1 MKHSGNAKGINLK
14 IICLFFEN
22 PEIDFFFQKNQS
34 LFFDIEFIDIFPNV
48 CWLCFLFADLW
59 WTKTKSFL
67 ILLIKKS
74 VNNYGLPS
82 GFERLVKVL
91 EGKNSNYETSLFTPL
106 TEYLENANG
115 KKMKFLDCE
124 DVDKQAFQTLLDH
137 MRCLSVAITG
147 TTILLVFPL
156 LCLAMVYAFRS
167 AQKIKKE
174 APFSSWIDK

>member
-1 MKHSGNAKGINLK
+1 MQRASSSRLYVCSLK
-14 IICLFFEN
+14 TPKSN
-22 PEIDFFFQKNQS
+22 FFFINHCFSILSSLTVFQMFVGYVFFSLIYDEQK
-34 LFFDIEFIDIFPNV
+34 LKVLI
-48 CWLCFLFADLW
+48 
-59 WTKTKSFL
+59 

-147 TTILLVFPL
+147 TPMLLL
-156 LCLAMVYAFRS
+156 
-167 AQKIKKE
+167 
-174 APFSSWIDK
+174 FSLIR